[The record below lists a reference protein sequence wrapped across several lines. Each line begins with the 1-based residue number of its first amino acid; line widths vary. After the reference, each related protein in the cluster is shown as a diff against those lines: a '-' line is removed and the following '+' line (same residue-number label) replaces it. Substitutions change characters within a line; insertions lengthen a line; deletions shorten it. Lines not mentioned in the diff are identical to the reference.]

1 MLVLQITSTCIST
14 PNPDNTVSQQ
24 SEDHT
29 ELSVSIFELIL
40 VRLSDHLYY
49 IYIDCVNREY
59 M

>member
-1 MLVLQITSTCIST
+1 MLVLQITGIST

-29 ELSVSIFELIL
+29 ELSVSTFELVL

-49 IYIDCVNREY
+49 IYIDCVNRAY